1 MSHEIRT
8 PMNGVIGMASLLDQT
23 HLSSEQKGYVESIS
37 TCGKSL
43 LNVINDI
50 LDFSKI
56 ESGMMELESKDFDLR
71 ACIEEVLDVFAG
83 KAAQI
88 GLDLVYEID
97 ANVPEQIVG
106 DSLRLRQV
114 LMNLVSNAI
123 KFTQDGEVFVKVH
136 LLKASTH
143 KELEISFEV
152 QDTGIGIPPDKME
165 RLFKAFSQVDSSTTR
180 KYGGTGLG
188 LVISEKLTG
197 MMGGKIIVTSEPGKG
212 TCFTFSI
219 QTTAGTKSGP
229 AYVHYDMN
237 SLAGKQVLVVDDN
250 ATNRCILK
258 NQLEHWKLV
267 PTLANSG
274 KEAIDILSRS
284 TVFDLLLTDMQMP
297 EMDGIELAEFTR
309 QKYPQL
315 PIILLSSIGDNCL
328 KEHPGLFKSVLTK
341 PIKQH
346 ILCKNILSELQ
357 QADDTQRMEEQND
370 KQKLSVEFAQ
380 KHPLRLLV
388 AEDNIINQQII
399 LKILNLLGYDV
410 VLAEN
415 GQEALELANKDNYD
429 MILMD
434 VQMPEMDGLEATRQ
448 IRKNE
453 KLQPVIIAMTANAM
467 QGDREECMRT
477 GMNDYLS
484 KPLNLDDL
492 VNMLKK
498 WAGRIRIDEE
508 IFSIEK

>member
-1 MSHEIRT
+1 
-8 PMNGVIGMASLLDQT
+8 
-23 HLSSEQKGYVESIS
+23 
-37 TCGKSL
+37 
-43 LNVINDI
+43 
-50 LDFSKI
+50 
-56 ESGMMELESKDFDLR
+56 
-71 ACIEEVLDVFAG
+71 
-83 KAAQI
+83 
-88 GLDLVYEID
+88 
-97 ANVPEQIVG
+97 
-106 DSLRLRQV
+106 
-114 LMNLVSNAI
+114 
-123 KFTQDGEVFVKVH
+123 
-136 LLKASTH
+136 
-143 KELEISFEV
+143 
-152 QDTGIGIPPDKME
+152 
-165 RLFKAFSQVDSSTTR
+165 
-180 KYGGTGLG
+180 
-188 LVISEKLTG
+188 
-197 MMGGKIIVTSEPGKG
+197 
-212 TCFTFSI
+212 
-219 QTTAGTKSGP
+219 
-229 AYVHYDMN
+229 
-237 SLAGKQVLVVDDN
+237 
-250 ATNRCILK
+250 
-258 NQLEHWKLV
+258 
-267 PTLANSG
+267 
-274 KEAIDILSRS
+274 
-284 TVFDLLLTDMQMP
+284 MP

-357 QADDTQRMEEQND
+357 QADATQRMEEQND
-370 KQKLSVEFAQ
+370 KQKLSAEFAQ

-415 GQEALELANKDNYD
+415 GQEALELANKADYD

-448 IRKNE
+448 IRKNK

-467 QGDREECMRT
+467 QGDREECLRT

-498 WAGRIRIDEE
+498 WAGRIRINEE